1 MAAAQ
6 QASSA
11 NRRLAQQ
18 MANRPTV
25 QAALKIKKAS
35 LKQRL
40 GHTNVKARLNMN
52 AVRGRGGGR
61 GFNRGLRG
69 GARGQRGG
77 GAPRGGSM
85 ARGGGD
91 GMTSR
96 GRCTCNFEGQ
106 MS

>member
-1 MAAAQ
+1 
-6 QASSA
+6 
-11 NRRLAQQ
+11 
-18 MANRPTV
+18 
-25 QAALKIKKAS
+25 
-35 LKQRL
+35 
-40 GHTNVKARLNMN
+40 MN

-69 GARGQRGG
+69 GVRGQRGGG

-96 GRCTCNFEGQ
+96 ETGVFQGEVVEDLDSQSNKEEGLAAVHAEED
-106 MS
+106 SEAGAEGGEASETEGKS

>member
-1 MAAAQ
+1 MFKYFLFSQ
-6 QASSA
+6 FYNLHMYNKSMPQLVIVLVYSI
-11 NRRLAQQ
+11 Q
-18 MANRPTV
+18 
-25 QAALKIKKAS
+25 AS

-69 GARGQRGG
+69 GVRGQRGG

-91 GMTSR
+91 GITSR
-96 GRCTCNFEGQ
+96 GRW
-106 MS
+106 